1 MPTRD
6 AINKAYGDACYDAW
20 REGRNPDNVD
30 LDSFSDAVYDKGI
43 DQATWRDAYPNR
55 GRPTEPQFEEE
66 CEEEF
71 EEEEAALDAGK
82 E

>member
-20 REGRNPDNVD
+20 REGRNPDTVD
-30 LDSFSDAVYDKGI
+30 RDLFADAVYDMGI

-55 GRPTEPQFEEE
+55 GRPQQPQ
-66 CEEEF
+66 EEF

-82 E
+82 EE